1 MELSTACQ
9 GRNSCSASPVV
20 DTVRPSAYP
29 CRPSKGR
36 PVTGQL
42 NAQVESNETHI
53 SAQQDQAR
61 ANPRF
66 SRSYGH
72 QGRASCSKAPTRK
85 GPRAVGAVSKP
96 PVGPTNRTNSGLNIG
111 PGNRFGKDNRLLD
124 AAAFGRVFAKA
135 TRSRDRIFTILCR
148 RNEHGVPRLGLAVS
162 KKNCRRATGRN
173 RIKRAIR
180 ESFREHKVLLSNL
193 DIVVMNQSAA
203 ATASNQ
209 ELIASLETHWH
220 RCQKAKRIPQES

>member
-1 MELSTACQ
+1 VLTLSGHLRTLAALQ
-9 GRNSCSASPVV
+9 K
-20 DTVRPSAYP
+20 VRPA
-29 CRPSKGR
+29 R
-36 PVTGQL
+36 GQL

-66 SRSYGH
+66 PCPYGH
-72 QGRASCSKAPTRK
+72 QGRASCSEASTRK

-96 PVGPTNRTNSGLNIG
+96 PVGPTNRTNPGLNIG
-111 PGNRFGKDNRLLD
+111 PGNRFGKENRLLD

-135 TRSRDRIFTILCR
+135 TRSRDRLFTILCR
-148 RNEHGVPRLGLAVS
+148 RNEQGDARLGLAVS
-162 KKNCRRATGRN
+162 KKHCRLATGRN

-193 DIVVMNQSAA
+193 DIVVINQSAA
-203 ATASNQ
+203 TTASNQ
-209 ELIASLETHWH
+209 ELIASLETHWR
-220 RCQKAKRIPQES
+220 RCQKAQRIPQES